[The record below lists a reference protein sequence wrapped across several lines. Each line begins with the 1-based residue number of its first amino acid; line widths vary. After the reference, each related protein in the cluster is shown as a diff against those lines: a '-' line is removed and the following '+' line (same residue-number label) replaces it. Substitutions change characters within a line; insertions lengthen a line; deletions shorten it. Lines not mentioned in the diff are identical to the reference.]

1 MKYAYFMGLRR
12 KMTLDEK
19 ILSGVFRKD
28 AEKDVI
34 RKDVESDLDN
44 PKSQSTRL
52 EVVDSSGQ

>member
-1 MKYAYFMGLRR
+1 
-12 KMTLDEK
+12 MTLDAK

-28 AEKDVI
+28 AKKDVI

-52 EVVDSSGQ
+52 EVVEGSGQ

>member
-52 EVVDSSGQ
+52 EVVEGSGQ